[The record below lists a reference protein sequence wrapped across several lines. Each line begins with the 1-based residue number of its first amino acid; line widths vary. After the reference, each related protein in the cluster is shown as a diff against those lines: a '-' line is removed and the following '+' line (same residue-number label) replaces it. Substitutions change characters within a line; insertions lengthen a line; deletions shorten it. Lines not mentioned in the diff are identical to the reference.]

1 MQDENVWMMNYKDEE
16 ECRWDLLKRP
26 YIIAASFTECPDG
39 GVELTK
45 YIKTA
50 GAAKTSIMVV
60 CAELLASVARNMVRL
75 AVPEKVKFINNIRDV
90 AIRHLFDGMSEAER
104 AEAMKEMAD
113 SLRRGFEAGI
123 HAGGRTYGS

>member
-90 AIRHLFDGMSEAER
+90 AIRHLFDGMSACGGDLR
-104 AEAMKEMAD
+104 PAFMPAAGHTDRKEGQGNECD
-113 SLRRGFEAGI
+113 F
-123 HAGGRTYGS
+123 